1 MNVSES
7 VIDRGLVIVV
17 IAVALALGVL
27 AAMVYDRLHPRRVEP
42 CDATCLFTF
51 DKYMS
56 ARYTKVALGTE
67 GKHVG
72 GRP

>member
-1 MNVSES
+1 MNES
-7 VIDRGLVIVV
+7 AVDRGLVIVV

-27 AAMVYDRLHPRRVEP
+27 AAMVYDRLHPRRAEP
-42 CDATCLFTF
+42 CDASCLLSF

-72 GRP
+72 GRAS